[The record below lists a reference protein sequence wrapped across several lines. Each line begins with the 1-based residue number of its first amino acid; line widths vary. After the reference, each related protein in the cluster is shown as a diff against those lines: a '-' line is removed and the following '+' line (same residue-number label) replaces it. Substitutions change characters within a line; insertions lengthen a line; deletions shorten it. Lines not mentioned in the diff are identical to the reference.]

1 MDILLMDV
9 NSLREHEKVEAKH
22 LEKLK
27 KLIRKDK
34 VLKKPIVVDKNTS
47 IIIDGHTRF
56 NSLKQLGYSRVP
68 VLLID
73 YNSPEILVRAWN
85 NHGKITKEDVI
96 IAGLNGKKFSPK
108 TSKHMVKIGNK
119 IEHVSVLERRI
130 NIPLE
135 KLGGY

>member
-9 NSLREHEKVEAKH
+9 NSLREHEEVEAKY

-34 VLKKPIVVDKNTS
+34 ILKKPIVVDKNTS

-73 YNSPEILVRAWN
+73 YNSPEILVRTWKN
-85 NHGKITKEDVI
+85 YGKITKEDVI

-108 TSKHMVKIGNK
+108 TSKHMVKIGNR
-119 IEHVSVLERRI
+119 IEHISVLERRI
-130 NIPLE
+130 DIPLG

>member
-1 MDILLMDV
+1 MDIFMMNINDLK
-9 NSLREHEKVEAKH
+9 EHEEVEAKH

-73 YNSPEILVRAWN
+73 YTSPEILVRTWKN
-85 NHGKITKEDVI
+85 YRKITKEDVI

-119 IEHVSVLERRI
+119 IEHISILERRI